1 MTIISESYFGA
12 VMWFAAKTLTVLM
25 VAVSVLGVLLIFMPA
40 LLYKWNQKLYSP
52 TSMRKPLKPLEI
64 PRDTETWVER
74 NRITVGSIFIVGTVY
89 MLYNFIFAISYEDI
103 AHFSAIWSTS
113 KHGIFF
119 SEIMF
124 TTAKITFVL
133 WGLFGVIVLILFSF
147 FPKRYEFLSTTMNR
161 WISSRLMIMPLEEER
176 YVEGSIF
183 FRHHLLFGAIVV
195 LGSLYSLWA
204 LSSLPEYFAF

>member
-1 MTIISESYFGA
+1 MTVIAESYVGA
-12 VMWFAAKTLTVLM
+12 VLWFAAKTLTVLM
-25 VAVSVLGVLLIFMPA
+25 AAVSVLGLLLIFMPA

-64 PRDTETWVER
+64 PRETETWLER
-74 NRITVGSIFIVGTVY
+74 NRVTVGSVFLVGAIY
-89 MLYNFIFAISYEDI
+89 MLYHFAFSISCEDLSR
-103 AHFSAIWSTS
+103 FSAIWFSTQ
-113 KHGIFF
+113 HGMFF
-119 SEIMF
+119 SEIIF
-124 TTAKITFVL
+124 TVAKITFVL

-147 FPKRYEFLSTTMNR
+147 FPKRYQSLSTTMNR

-183 FRHHLLFGAIVV
+183 FRHHLLFGSLVV